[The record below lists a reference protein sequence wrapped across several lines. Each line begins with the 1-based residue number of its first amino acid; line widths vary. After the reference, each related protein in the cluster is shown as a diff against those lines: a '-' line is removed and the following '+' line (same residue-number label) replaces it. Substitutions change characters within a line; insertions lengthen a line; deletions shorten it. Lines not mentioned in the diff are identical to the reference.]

1 MEKLD
6 VVSTRLVKDAPLMSK
21 TPITKPKDAVYLI
34 GEELCQRDREVLCVI
49 NLKTNGIPISCNY
62 VTMGT
67 LNQSLVHPREIFKSS
82 ILSNAESMVIVHNHV
97 SGKLEPSEDDTK
109 ITERMVDLCD
119 MMGIPLL
126 DHIIVGG
133 DNTEYFSFR
142 EKEILPYSK
151 KSYTKDYQEIK
162 FKEEKV
168 AEELVRVH
176 RRGR

>member
-6 VVSTRLVKDAPLMSK
+6 VVSIRLVKDAPLMSK
-21 TPITKPKDAVYLI
+21 IPIKEPEDAVHLI
-34 GEELCQRDREVLCVI
+34 GEELCQMDREVLCVI
-49 NLKTNGIPISCNY
+49 NLKTNGIPISCNF

-82 ILSNAESMVIVHNHV
+82 ILSNAQSMVIVHNHP
-97 SGKLEPSEDDTK
+97 SGKLDPSEDDTK
-109 ITERMVDLCD
+109 ITKRMVDLCD
-119 MMGIPLL
+119 LMGIPLL

-142 EKEILPYSK
+142 EREILPYSNIK
-151 KSYTKDYQEIK
+151 LTTDYNEIE
-162 FKEEKV
+162 FSEVKV
-168 AEELVRVH
+168 AEDTVRMH